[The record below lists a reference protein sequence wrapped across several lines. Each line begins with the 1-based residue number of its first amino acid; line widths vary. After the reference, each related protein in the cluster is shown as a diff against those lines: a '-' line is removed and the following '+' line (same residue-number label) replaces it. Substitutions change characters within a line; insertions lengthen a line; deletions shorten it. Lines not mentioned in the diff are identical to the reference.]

1 MHSYITLS
9 AGSLVVT
16 KWVSAVSIW
25 ISMSSLP
32 GKIGA
37 HDRASAILWV
47 FPGTYVT
54 LNWCPETFSRSRCSL
69 GLVRSEIPLLKV
81 PTKGLWSVATVK
93 SGSPF

>member
-16 KWVSAVSIW
+16 KWARALSIW
-25 ISMSSLP
+25 MSMSSLP

-37 HDRASAILWV
+37 CDRASAILWV
-47 FPGTYVT
+47 LPGTYVT
-54 LNWCPETFSRSRCSL
+54 VDWYPETFSRSLCSL

-81 PTKGLWSVATVK
+81 PTRGLWSV
-93 SGSPF
+93 